1 MPPQLP
7 PLGPDTLLSVAA
19 EHFLFYA
26 GVELGYARQ
35 SLTKYRDCFRQI
47 TRMIGDRP
55 VATYIKDDLL
65 TLKSRMLSKGNS
77 VSRQVSILA
86 ALKRLLQ
93 FLRDE
98 YELAVLDPASVVI
111 PKRPRREVLF
121 LTTDE
126 VERFVAAI
134 PLATERGKPSL
145 NGIRFRALVEAL
157 LGSAMRIGELLSI
170 NRDQIDFA
178 NREARIIGKGN
189 KERTVFFTDRALGW
203 VSEYLKART
212 DDHPALFVCQDGQS
226 RLKQPDIWRP
236 FARVRK
242 LAGLNKPVR
251 PHLLRH
257 TAATQLLFNGCPVG
271 HIKEIL
277 GHERLET
284 TCRYYLGLDHRAAK
298 SAHQKYLVYRDE
310 SASQSLAA

>member
-7 PLGPDTLLSVAA
+7 LLGPDSSLSAA
-19 EHFLFYA
+19 VEHFLFYA
-26 GVELGYARQ
+26 EVELGHARQ
-35 SLTKYRDCFRQI
+35 SLTKYRDCFRQVF
-47 TRMIGDRP
+47 RMIGDRP
-55 VATYIKDDLL
+55 VGSYIKDDLL

-86 ALKRLLQ
+86 AMKRLLQ

-98 YELAVLDPASVVI
+98 YRFPVLDPESVWI

-121 LTTDE
+121 LTAGE

-134 PLATERGKPSL
+134 AITTERGKPSL

-178 NREARIIGKGN
+178 NREARIVGKGN

-203 VSEYLKART
+203 ISDYLKART
-212 DDHPALFVCQDGQS
+212 DNHPALFVCQGGRS

-236 FARVRK
+236 FARVRR
-242 LAGLNKPVR
+242 LARLNKPVR

-298 SAHQKYLVYRDE
+298 LAHQKFLVYQEHGVDQ
-310 SASQSLAA
+310 SQAA

>member
-1 MPPQLP
+1 
-7 PLGPDTLLSVAA
+7 
-19 EHFLFYA
+19 
-26 GVELGYARQ
+26 
-35 SLTKYRDCFRQI
+35 
-47 TRMIGDRP
+47 MIGDRA
-55 VATYIKDDLL
+55 VATYIKDDVLA
-65 TLKSRMLSKGNS
+65 LKSKMLAKGNS

-93 FLRDE
+93 FL
-98 YELAVLDPASVVI
+98 LDQHRLPVMDPDSIVI
-111 PKRPRREVLF
+111 PRRPRREVLF
-121 LTTDE
+121 LTAEE

-134 PLATERGKPSL
+134 PITTQRGTPSL
-145 NGIRFRALVEAL
+145 NGLRFRALVEAL
-157 LGSAMRIGELLSI
+157 LGSAMRIGELLSM
-170 NRDQIDFA
+170 NRDQIDSA

-189 KERTVFFTDRALGW
+189 KARTVFFTDRALGW
-203 VSEYLKART
+203 ISSYLKIRT
-212 DDHPALFVCQDGQS
+212 DTHPSLFVCQDGRS

-284 TCRYYLGLDHRAAK
+284 TCRYYLGLDRRAAK
-298 SAHQKYLVYRDE
+298 SAHQKFLVYPGEGE
-310 SASQSLAA
+310 SIAA

>member
-7 PLGPDTLLSVAA
+7 PLGAGSPLSVAA

-26 GVELGYARQ
+26 EVELGYAPQ

-47 TRMIGDRP
+47 ARMIGDKA
-55 VATYIKDDLL
+55 VATYIKDDVL
-65 TLKSRMLSKGNS
+65 TLKSRMLTKGNS

-93 FLRDE
+93 FLRDQH
-98 YELAVLDPASVVI
+98 ELPVLDSACVVI
-111 PKRPRREVLF
+111 PKCPRREVLF
-121 LTTDE
+121 LTAEE
-126 VERFVAAI
+126 VERFVTAI
-134 PLATERGKPSL
+134 PITTQRGEPSL
-145 NGIRFRALVEAL
+145 NGLRFRALVEAL
-157 LGSAMRIGELLSI
+157 LGSAMRIGELLSM
-170 NRDQIDFA
+170 NRNQIDFA
-178 NREARIIGKGN
+178 NHEARIIGKGN
-189 KERTVFFTDRALGW
+189 KERIAFFTVRALGW
-203 VSEYLKART
+203 ISIYLDART
-212 DDHPALFVCQDGQS
+212 DPHPALFVCQDGYS

-236 FARVRK
+236 FTRVRK

-284 TCRYYLGLDHRAAK
+284 TCRYYLGLDRRAAK
-298 SAHQKYLVYRDE
+298 SAHQRFLVYRDAGE
-310 SASQSLAA
+310 SLAG